1 MVSGINTSYKSE
13 INYYPQKNAVYNKTE
28 CYNETSNEN
37 YQPSVNSEQFHTY
50 FTEFRK
56 AIKASDNH
64 SYLDVDKN
72 LESLSYKYK
81 ELYEAIDNEEL
92 DENEKNEKLGSL
104 NHVFEMMSKAV
115 VSNQAFSAKS
125 DEIHRHLIAKISKDI
140 INNPDKEIHNKILM
154 NHDKVMEKLDKAE
167 KNLLNCANVYYE
179 SFINSIKNTSID
191 EAIYNSLKEM
201 KSDDLL
207 PMSYYDT
214 KDVIDNIYEE

>member
-1 MVSGINTSYKSE
+1 MVGSINTSYKSE
-13 INYYPQKNAVYNKTE
+13 INYYPQKNVLYNKTE
-28 CYNETSNEN
+28 CYDKTINED
-37 YQPSVNSEQFHTY
+37 YQPSANSEQFHTY

-56 AIKASDNH
+56 VIKGSDTH
-64 SYLDVDKN
+64 SYMDVDKN

-81 ELYEAIDNEEL
+81 ELSDAIDNREL

-104 NHVFEMMSKAV
+104 NHVFEIMNKMV

-140 INNPDKEIHNKILM
+140 IDNPDKEIHNKILM
-154 NHDKVMEKLDKAE
+154 NHDKIMEKLNNAE

-179 SFINSIKNTSID
+179 AFINSIKNTSID

-214 KDVIDNIYEE
+214 KDVIDTIYEE